1 MSSTNKGAGGKAW
14 AIVIFF
20 TLFMVTMTFN
30 LIVYPACAADT
41 MRQYGISQAGLTTLS
56 SVTSVVG
63 LFAGFIFG
71 PILDKRGSRKTIL
84 FGLLVGAVLFFVR
97 VLVTSYALAIVLTFL
112 ASFFVGVCQV
122 AASKVLATWFTPQTV
137 SVAYSFQAAGA
148 GFGSAGAFIIG
159 AALGLK
165 GSLLLIAIAYTVL
178 FIYWLIAGKD
188 GPIAVQGAQPPKG
201 SSAMVWKSRT
211 LWLMAIAASCAV
223 GSTLLINSYCI
234 NAFVGKGMN
243 PGQAALIGTVLNLS
257 LLVGGYLGTFLMSVI
272 KRYNIVTLICF
283 IGGRCRLSDELVLA
297 SGRRNMV
304 LAGHRRTSDGRHCRT
319 DHGQNRPHPSYRT
332 VSRGGNRERRGC
344 AGSHQGCHHLC
355 IPHRDR
361 EHLRHKLQRDFHHL
375 RGALRHRI
383 RDRRSSGSGTGTEG
397 EAAAGAG
404 TKLTLTGICRRALQ
418 SALAPRRCR
427 KNVVSAR
434 RIRQGHNKQTLFF
447 NIYRI

>member
-283 IGGRCRLSDELVLA
+283 IGGAVGYLMSWFSPLGAATWCWLVIGGLLMGGTVGLTMGRTALIPLTGQFPVEAIGSAGGALEAIKGAITFVFPIVIANIFATNYNAIFITFGVLCVIGFVTGGLLVPEL
-297 SGRRNMV
+297 GPK
-304 LAGHRRTSDGRHCRT
+304 G
-319 DHGQNRPHPSYRT
+319 
-332 VSRGGNRERRGC
+332 
-344 AGSHQGCHHLC
+344 
-355 IPHRDR
+355 
-361 EHLRHKLQRDFHHL
+361 KLQQEQAQNSH
-375 RGALRHRI
+375 
-383 RDRRSSGSGTGTEG
+383 
-397 EAAAGAG
+397 
-404 TKLTLTGICRRALQ
+404 
-418 SALAPRRCR
+418 
-427 KNVVSAR
+427 
-434 RIRQGHNKQTLFF
+434 
-447 NIYRI
+447 